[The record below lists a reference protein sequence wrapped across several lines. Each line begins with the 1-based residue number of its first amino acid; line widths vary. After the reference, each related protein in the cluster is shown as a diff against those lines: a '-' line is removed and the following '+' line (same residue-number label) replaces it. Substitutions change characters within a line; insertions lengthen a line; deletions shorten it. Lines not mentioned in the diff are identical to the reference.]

1 MTKTKEIEFSTKRI
15 SHNKIEVPQ
24 ILILIRNHIPSGDLE
39 SILNGWEYQVTGIYN
54 SKEIASLRM
63 SVDKPDLILTD
74 MVLDESDNI
83 CLDHRLN
90 LPLENSSLRIYFTS
104 YTTESIVRRAEILFS
119 ALGCRTN
126 RGDSEKSR
134 YYIDSHF
141 NQDDDG
147 IAEETRPAK
156 RLSLN
161 PIRVLLVDDQPI
173 VLWGLENLIN
183 SQKPR
188 MEIVGAAA
196 NIYAAKK
203 LIMEKQPDIMILNI
217 SLDNDNCM
225 NNISEFTNNGDTR
238 IIIYC
243 KTHNQKVIDQAVS
256 CGARGVVYHKESI
269 QTIPKVIEMVF
280 GGEFRFALSNQLS
293 CPV

>member
-1 MTKTKEIEFSTKRI
+1 MTKEIEFALKRI
-15 SHNKIEVPQ
+15 SHNKIKVPR
-24 ILILIRNHIPSGDLE
+24 ILILIRNYIPGGDLE
-39 SILNGWEYQVTGIYN
+39 NVLNEWEYEVTGIYN
-54 SKEIASLRM
+54 SNEMASLRM
-63 SVDKPDLILTD
+63 TIDKPDLILTD
-74 MVLDESDNI
+74 MALDESDNI

-90 LPLENSSLRIYFTS
+90 LSLENSNLCIYFTS
-104 YTTESIVRRAEILFS
+104 YTTESIVQRTETLVS

-126 RGDSEKSR
+126 RGSSEKSR
-134 YYIDSHF
+134 CYINSDL

-156 RLSLN
+156 RFSLN

-188 MEIVGAAA
+188 METVGVAA

-203 LIMEKQPDIMILNI
+203 LIMEKRPDILILNI
-217 SLDNDNCM
+217 FVDDDNCLSY
-225 NNISEFTNNGDTR
+225 ISEFTNNGDTR

-243 KTHNQKVIDQAVS
+243 RTHNQKVIDQAVS
-256 CGARGVVYHKESI
+256 CGARGVVYQKGEI

-280 GGEFRFALSNQLS
+280 GGELRFVLGDRLS
-293 CPV
+293 CPA

>member
-1 MTKTKEIEFSTKRI
+1 MTKKIELALKKN

-24 ILILIRNHIPSGDLE
+24 ILILIRNHIPGGDLK
-39 SILNGWEYQVTGIYN
+39 SILNGWEYEVTGIYN

-63 SVDKPDLILTD
+63 TIDKPDLILTD
-74 MVLDESDNI
+74 MTLDESDNI
-83 CLDHRLN
+83 CSDHRLN
-90 LPLENSSLRIYFTS
+90 LPLENSNLCIYFTS
-104 YTTESIVRRAEILFS
+104 YTTESIVRRAETLVS
-119 ALGCRTN
+119 ALDCRTN
-126 RGDSEKSR
+126 RGGSEKSR
-134 YYIDSHF
+134 YYIDSDL

-156 RLSLN
+156 RFPLN

-188 MEIVGAAA
+188 MEIVGVAA

-203 LIMEKQPDIMILNI
+203 LIMEKRPDILILNI
-217 SLDNDNCM
+217 FLDDDNCVSY
-225 NNISEFTNNGDTR
+225 ISEFTNNGDTR

-243 KTHNQKVIDQAVS
+243 RTHNQKVIDQAVS
-256 CGARGVVYHKESI
+256 CGARGVVYQKEAI

-280 GGEFRFALSNQLS
+280 GGELRFVLGDQLS